1 MSHFLSNN
9 LFHENHHGSLPD
21 HSTATA
27 LIQLTDMW
35 MEAAEKK
42 KFTGVCMLDQ
52 SAAYDLLD
60 HEIFA
65 DKLHE
70 YNFDDESILWI
81 KSYLSGRTQCVRVES
96 KQSPFIKCEES
107 GSPQGSIMSG
117 IFHIINSNDLPACH
131 DDAES
136 IVYVDDDTDNV
147 HDGDPDNLV
156 AKLQV
161 EVQETV
167 NWLKDNRMCVAGD
180 KSKLLIGLCEKN
192 V

>member
-1 MSHFLSNN
+1 MKGKRSCGVDLIDSYSLKLAAPLIEDALLHLINLSIEKGIFAKNWKPQLIMPTFKKKDRNMVENYRPVSNLVETGKLVEYVVAEQIMSHFLSNK
-9 LFHENHHGSLPD
+9 LFHKNHHGSLPD

-70 YNFDDESILWI
+70 YNFNDESILWI
-81 KSYLSGRTQCVRVES
+81 KSYLSGRTQCVRVE
-96 KQSPFIKCEES
+96 
-107 GSPQGSIMSG
+107 
-117 IFHIINSNDLPACH
+117 
-131 DDAES
+131 
-136 IVYVDDDTDNV
+136 
-147 HDGDPDNLV
+147 
-156 AKLQV
+156 
-161 EVQETV
+161 
-167 NWLKDNRMCVAGD
+167 
-180 KSKLLIGLCEKN
+180 
-192 V
+192 